1 MIAKAYAKINL
12 GLHIVGKRPDGFHDI
27 ETIFHRIDLFD
38 VINIEKSEDIS
49 IVSTDPT
56 IPTDSGNLCWKAA
69 ELLRKESGTAFGA
82 RIAIE
87 KNIPV
92 GAGLGGGSS
101 DAAAVLTALNAMWGL
116 SMSEDVLRRIAL
128 QLGSDVPFFLDN
140 SSAYGEG
147 RGERLTPLELNLPY
161 WIVLVNPNIHVSTPW
176 AYTRLSEERNGT
188 FPHRPRLIDRIGKDV
203 VAGVLRAENDFEGIV
218 FSEHPKIGSI
228 KQQLNELGAVLS
240 LMSGSGSTMFGL
252 FDDKV
257 STMKAFQF
265 FSKEYFVHL
274 TEPYFIPDRHE

>member
-1 MIAKAYAKINL
+1 MNVKAYAKINL
-12 GLHIVGKRPDGFHDI
+12 GLHIVGKRSDGFHDV

-38 VINIEKSEDIS
+38 SINIENSADIS
-49 IVSTDPT
+49 IACTDPS
-56 IPTDSGNLCWKAA
+56 IPVDSGNLCWKAA
-69 ELLRKESGTAFGA
+69 EMLRKESGIASGA
-82 RIAIE
+82 LITI
-87 KNIPV
+87 KKKIPV

-116 SMSEDVLRRIAL
+116 SLSEDVLRRIAL
-128 QLGSDVPFFLDN
+128 QLGSDVPFFLEKG
-140 SSAYGEG
+140 SAFGEG

-188 FPHRPRLIDRIGKDV
+188 FPHRPRLIEHIGKDV

-218 FSEHPKIGSI
+218 FREHPKIGLI

-252 FDDKV
+252 FDDK
-257 STMKAFQF
+257 SRALNAIQS
-265 FSKEYFVHL
+265 FSKEYFVHM
-274 TEPYFIPDRHE
+274 TEPFFNPDRHE